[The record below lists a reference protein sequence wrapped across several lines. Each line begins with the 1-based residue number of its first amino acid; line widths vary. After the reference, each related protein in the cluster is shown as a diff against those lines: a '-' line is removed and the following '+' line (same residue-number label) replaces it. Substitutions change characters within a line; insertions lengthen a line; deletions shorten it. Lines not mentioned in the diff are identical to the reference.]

1 MLLRTVSNLDD
12 LAYYG
17 KKVLMR
23 VDFNVTIG
31 KDNEISEDY
40 RIRKTIPTIEYLT
53 KRGAK
58 LVLISHLGRPPNKRE
73 EKEYKEDGKIQPY
86 STSCTD
92 IDIIKQFSLAPVA
105 KRLSELVEIYNV
117 SFIDD
122 CIGSAV
128 HKEIAQMKKGDII
141 LLENLRFYREEEL
154 NDYNFSKELASL
166 ADIYV
171 NDAFSVSHRKHAS
184 IYGATRFF
192 DKKLAGLNLQ
202 KELEYLSM
210 VKDYPIKPFVLVIG
224 GSKIK
229 DKIGAL
235 GNLLPKIDKLLVGG
249 AIAYTFLNANGVKT
263 GDSPIDYDHLQWV
276 KKALS
281 TYRNK
286 IFLPIDNIVTSHS
299 FLELKKEESS
309 IKEKKKNRKEDN
321 DPSKFDLPSS
331 LAPSSS
337 LLSPSPSSYVSLNKG
352 EIQDGL
358 IGVDIGIETVQHYSS
373 MISQNRTG
381 LIVWIGPMGL
391 FEIGLFRNGTNNI
404 AKSMALAFWRGSKT
418 IIGGGDT
425 LDALK
430 KAEVSELEV
439 THVSTGGGATLTFLA
454 GDEMPGIEILNK
466 IN

>member
-1 MLLRTVSNLDD
+1 MV
-12 LAYYG
+12 
-17 KKVLMR
+17 KKLLMR

-58 LVLISHLGRPPNKRE
+58 LVLISHLGRPPNTRE

-86 STSCTD
+86 FTSCTD

-105 KRLSELVEIYNV
+105 KRLSELIEMYNV

-128 HKEIAQMKKGDII
+128 HKEITQMKKGDIL

-184 IYGATRFF
+184 INGAAKFF

-210 VKDYPIKPFVLVIG
+210 VKDYPIKPFILVIG

-235 GNLLPKIDKLLVGG
+235 GNLLPKVDKLLVGG
-249 AIAYTFLNANGVKT
+249 AIAYTFLNANGIKT

-281 TYRNK
+281 TYGGK
-286 IFLPIDNIVTSHS
+286 IFLPSDNIVTSHV

-309 IKEKKKNRKEDN
+309 MKEKKKDRKEEN
-321 DPSKFDLPSS
+321 DPSKFDPPSS
-331 LAPSSS
+331 LAH
-337 LLSPSPSSYVSLNKG
+337 VSLNKG

-358 IGVDIGIETVQHYSS
+358 IGVDIGIETVQQYSS

-381 LIVWIGPMGL
+381 MIVWIGPMGL
-391 FEIGLFRNGTNNI
+391 FEIELFRNGTNNI

-439 THVSTGGGATLTFLA
+439 THVSTGGGATLMFLA